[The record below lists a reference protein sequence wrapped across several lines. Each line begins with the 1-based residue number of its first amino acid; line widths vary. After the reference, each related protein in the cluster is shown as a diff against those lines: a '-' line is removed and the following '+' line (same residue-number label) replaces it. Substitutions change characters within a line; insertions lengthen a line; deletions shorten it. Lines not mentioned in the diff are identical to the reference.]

1 MNGTFEFL
9 DYLIFGLYAITI
21 LAIGL
26 WVSRDKDGKQKNAED
41 YFLASKSLPW
51 WAVGTSLI
59 AANISAEQ
67 FIGMSGSGFALG
79 LAIAS
84 YEWMAAITLLVVGK
98 YFLPIFIEKG
108 LYTIPEF
115 IEKRFSTNLKT
126 ILAIF
131 WIALFVFVNLT
142 TVLFLGGKALDT
154 IIGVGDGS
162 ILLNSII
169 GLGLFAAAYSL
180 WGGLASVAWTDVIQ
194 VVILIFGGLLMTYF
208 ALANVTDSG
217 SFIDGMKYVYEKA
230 PERFS
235 MILSKGEIIK
245 PNGGD
250 AWWDLPGLA
259 VLIGGIWVANL
270 YYWGFNQYIIQRT
283 LAAKSLAEGQK
294 GIVFAAF
301 LKLII
306 PVIVVLPGIIAYV
319 MNLDDS
325 GVLTAASVD
334 PGFIGAAG
342 NIANDNAAPWLIK
355 NFIPVGVKGL
365 ILAALAAAIVS
376 SLASMLNST
385 STIFTMD
392 IYRSHFNKNASDAQM
407 VFVGRITAVVALIIA
422 IIIAPQLGSLGQ
434 VFIFIQEYTGVVSPG
449 ILAVF
454 LMGLFYK
461 KATNNAAIWG
471 AILSIPIAMYFKVA
485 PTGWSDASIFVELPF
500 MHQMGYTCIA
510 TLAVIALISYLDGNK
525 DMDDYDNIM
534 NDLSLNPNSIPL
546 LAGEVVHADQNGKCA
561 DMNLIIASL
570 PDVIP
575 KAHIISS
582 SGCNAHEDN
591 VHFNSEGY
599 RELGKRYAHKMISL
613 LENKEIED

>member
-1 MNGTFEFL
+1 MNGTFELL
-9 DYLIFGLYAITI
+9 DYLIFGLYATVI
-21 LAIGL
+21 LGIGL
-26 WVSRDKDGKQKNAED
+26 WVSRDKKGKQKNAED

-51 WAVGTSLI
+51 WAVGASLI

-115 IEKRFSTNLKT
+115 IEKRYSTNLKT

-259 VLIGGIWVANL
+259 VLIGGMWVANL

-319 MNLDDS
+319 MNIDES

-342 NIANDNAAPWLIK
+342 NFANDNAAPWLIK
-355 NFIPVGVKGL
+355 NFIPAGVKGL

-392 IYRSHFNKNASDAQM
+392 IYKSHFNKNASDAKM
-407 VFVGRITAVVALIIA
+407 VSVGRIAAVVALVTA

-485 PTGWSDASIFVELPF
+485 PKGWSDASVFVELPF

-510 TLAVIALISYLDGNK
+510 TLAIIAAISYIEGNQ
-525 DMDDYDNIM
+525 DDPKGINLTKKLFATNTTFNIGAF
-534 NDLSLNPNSIPL
+534 SVL
-546 LAGEVVHADQNGKCA
+546 LITTF
-561 DMNLIIASL
+561 L
-570 PDVIP
+570 
-575 KAHIISS
+575 
-582 SGCNAHEDN
+582 
-591 VHFNSEGY
+591 
-599 RELGKRYAHKMISL
+599 YAMFW
-613 LENKEIED
+613 